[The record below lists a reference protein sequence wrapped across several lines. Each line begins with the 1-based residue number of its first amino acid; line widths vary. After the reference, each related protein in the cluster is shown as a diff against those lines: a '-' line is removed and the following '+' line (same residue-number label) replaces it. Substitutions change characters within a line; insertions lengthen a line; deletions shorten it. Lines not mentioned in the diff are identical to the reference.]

1 MEAEIGSCPKWSAV
15 GRGCRHLLLI
25 SASASVWIALF
36 LIAAALLWKTRVG
49 LLWGIA
55 LSLLCYA
62 AGASVGFS
70 ISQNRGPYEDQITL
84 TSKGHS
90 ILSAPAS
97 GATTLIRLPQA
108 SEATVLQERRPWLY
122 IEIPGDEPVRG
133 WIRSE
138 WCQRLWP
145 PDAAKNNPV
154 ALADDG
160 NEVSDQEPTTSI
172 P

>member
-1 MEAEIGSCPKWSAV
+1 
-15 GRGCRHLLLI
+15 
-25 SASASVWIALF
+25 

-55 LSLLCYA
+55 IALLFYA
-62 AGASVGFS
+62 SAAAVGFS
-70 ISQNRGPYEDQITL
+70 VSQNRGSYEEQITI
-84 TSKGHS
+84 TGKGHS

-97 GATTLIRLPQA
+97 GATTLIRLPLA
-108 SEATVLQERRPWLY
+108 SEATVLQERGPWIY
-122 IEIPGDEPVRG
+122 IETPEDEPVRG

-145 PDAAKNNPV
+145 PDAVKKNP
-154 ALADDG
+154 AAIADDG
-160 NEVSDQEPTTSI
+160 TEVSDQKPAISI